1 MPAKKSFFRRHKILT
16 GFLMLPLVCVV
27 AAWIF
32 VMAQGRGPHH
42 SYELDFLIPAQDDS
56 TSPGKL
62 QVGVAKRDITPDL
75 DKKDSWVDVNN
86 NGKYDPDIDTYVDKN
101 GNGRFDGVWIAGF
114 GTNRPAKGVN
124 DPQWV
129 RVLAMRNNGVTVVMV
144 TIDSI
149 GIYHNEYIDIRK
161 AVNPSLG
168 IDHILFSA
176 THCHEVADTM
186 KIWSF
191 WKRLHG
197 KSVPFIDFD
206 YLDIPVFGFDHE
218 YMAFIQEMTK
228 EAIEEAVAA
237 LQPADMHCVQVE
249 IEPEGFV
256 NDSRKPGIMDNNMY
270 LWRFTKPDSEDTIAI
285 FVNWGNHPES
295 LGGSNNYLTSDFP
308 HWLREGVEKGVS
320 EPNGVEGFGGMC
332 LYFQG
337 MIGGLMTQLHTTVP
351 HRDGVRKFHEATF
364 EKAEALGE
372 NLAIVAC
379 RALRSDLVW
388 KNENPYISVAARTF
402 LAPMEGQF
410 KWAIRLGILHEGY
423 YRGGKAK
430 SEVNVVRIGDVMV
443 LTTPGELYP
452 EIVEGGIEALPGR
465 DFEIDPI
472 EVPPLREVMEEK
484 ARMALVIGLGN
495 DEIGYIIPKSQWDN
509 VEPWVH
515 GKRQYGEVNSGGTD
529 VAPAIHRNSLDLI
542 RIVNTTFERIPAASA
557 RLDNE

>member
-1 MPAKKSFFRRHKILT
+1 VPTQPSFFRRHKILS
-16 GFLMLPLVCVV
+16 GLGIFILLCV
-27 AAWIF
+27 ASAWIF
-32 VMAQGRGPHH
+32 LAVQARGPHH
-42 SYELDFLIPAQDDS
+42 NYELDFLIPAQDD
-56 TSPGKL
+56 TTPAGTL
-62 QVGVAKRDITPDL
+62 HVGVAKRDITPILDL
-75 DKKDSWVDVNN
+75 KDSWVDVNN
-86 NGKYDPDIDTYVDKN
+86 NGKFDPGIDTYVDKN

-129 RVLAMRNNGVTVVMV
+129 RALALRNNGITVVMV

-176 THCHEVADTM
+176 THSHEVADTM

-191 WKRLHG
+191 WKRIYG
-197 KSVPFIDFD
+197 
-206 YLDIPVFGFDHE
+206 LDIPVFGFDYE
-218 YMAFIQEMTK
+218 YLAMVQRMAT

-237 LQPADMHCVQVE
+237 LQPADMYCAQVE
-249 IEPEGFV
+249 IVPEGFV
-256 NDSRKPGIMDNNMY
+256 NDSRKPEIMDNNMY
-270 LWRFTKPDSEDTIAI
+270 LWRFTKPDSEETIAT
-285 FVNWGNHPES
+285 FVNWGNHPEA
-295 LGGSNNYLTSDFP
+295 LGGSNSYLTSDFP
-308 HWLREGVEKGVS
+308 HWLREGVEKGVP

-351 HRDGVRKFHEATF
+351 HRDGTRSFRESSF
-364 EKAEALGE
+364 EKAEALGQ

-388 KNENPYISVAARTF
+388 KNENPKLAVAARTF
-402 LAPMEGQF
+402 LAPMEGHL

-430 SEVNVVRIGDVMV
+430 SEVNIVRIGEVMV

-465 DFEIDPI
+465 DFEIDPV
-472 EVPPLREVMEEK
+472 EVPPLRHVMEEK

-495 DEIGYIIPKSQWDN
+495 DEIGYIIPKSQWDAE
-509 VEPWVH
+509 EPWVH
-515 GKRQYGEVNSGGTD
+515 GKKQYGEVNSGGPD
-529 VAPAIHRNSLDLI
+529 VAPVVHQNSLDLI
-542 RIVNTTFERIPAASA
+542 RIMNATFDKDTEATAS
-557 RLDNE
+557 LHN